1 MMENKPTTRII
12 NIIMAGLFIIIA
24 ITLVT
29 IAGSFYT
36 VEQNAKKSGQEQLMR
51 TLNYVT
57 NNLKLVI
64 ENRSLSLQQ
73 FSHELTSDNPP
84 EAPLGEADKE
94 VIISTYLGAY
104 ADQTNLLIQLDGSG
118 VLAEAWQFKNGALQ
132 ELSGDIA
139 ETYLKA
145 DPTLESLL
153 GSGSLVQNSS
163 DYFLENQSFVN
174 LYSPI
179 VADDGQ
185 ITGYFIAPLN
195 LENMFKAEIF
205 SDTSDYSGYPLVKN
219 ADMEVVIHPVESQV
233 GLDIISG
240 RQEQFPDLDLSD
252 LRRLEE
258 AQLTQEEGTLSYYS
272 YWWDEENP
280 TKVLK
285 LGAFEWIDIGAAHW
299 VIALNSDFYEHNR
312 VPIQNNYI
320 LLSLLLLISAIILI
334 FILLIRGYN
343 KKNQAYEES
352 QRLIEKQK
360 FENERHRLEKRI
372 LKESKLEAIGLLTT
386 TIVHDMNNFLTPIL
400 GNAQLLMEDYAENE
414 DLISELKE
422 IYLAAEKGKDL
433 STNVLRFSK
442 VSEGQQDTAHDLSQ
456 VLKETISEI
465 TILTPKSIK
474 VESDSA
480 PGFLVEGFDKQDLQ
494 VVLYNL
500 LTNAF
505 QAIDTRP
512 GNVTIR
518 LKKADAE
525 CNADL
530 QKRSIVTKYKEYAV
544 LSITDDGPG
553 IAEGLESNDLF
564 DPFFTTKGSNGSGL
578 GLFVVSSIADK
589 YDWQIRLDRAQK
601 GLTVL
606 VNIPLQ
612 KS

>member
-1 MMENKPTTRII
+1 MSK
-12 NIIMAGLFIIIA
+12 
-24 ITLVT
+24 
-29 IAGSFYT
+29 
-36 VEQNAKKSGQEQLMR
+36 
-51 TLNYVT
+51 
-57 NNLKLVI
+57 
-64 ENRSLSLQQ
+64 
-73 FSHELTSDNPP
+73 
-84 EAPLGEADKE
+84 
-94 VIISTYLGAY
+94 
-104 ADQTNLLIQLDGSG
+104 
-118 VLAEAWQFKNGALQ
+118 
-132 ELSGDIA
+132 
-139 ETYLKA
+139 
-145 DPTLESLL
+145 
-153 GSGSLVQNSS
+153 
-163 DYFLENQSFVN
+163 
-174 LYSPI
+174 
-179 VADDGQ
+179 
-185 ITGYFIAPLN
+185 TG
-195 LENMFKAEIF
+195 
-205 SDTSDYSGYPLVKN
+205 
-219 ADMEVVIHPVESQV
+219 
-233 GLDIISG
+233 
-240 RQEQFPDLDLSD
+240 
-252 LRRLEE
+252 
-258 AQLTQEEGTLSYYS
+258 
-272 YWWDEENP
+272 
-280 TKVLK
+280 
-285 LGAFEWIDIGAAHW
+285 
-299 VIALNSDFYEHNR
+299 
-312 VPIQNNYI
+312 
-320 LLSLLLLISAIILI
+320 LSLLLLISAIILI

-474 VESDSA
+474 VESDIA
-480 PGFLVEGFDKQDLQ
+480 PGILVEGFDKQDLQ

-525 CNADL
+525 CNADF